1 MAKTVFWVKNSTD
14 FSLDTSWKTS
24 TAGATTVPVSTD
36 TIRWAE
42 GSDEV
47 QTGLS
52 QSAVDT
58 AEFWIKPGCSPRI
71 GANGTPLEISCT
83 GAFIYEADEGFVFL
97 KAGSANIA
105 SLRCFSPRGQLYL
118 VGGTIDGEITIG
130 SFCRITGDQSLS
142 SNTVRIFK
150 GADVFIQYK
159 ADGTDPVVTQSGG
172 VSRIERPMLT
182 CTVSGDADMVIA
194 VEREAVATPSLVV
207 KGNAKVTVLRG
218 TITNLDAKEATG
230 TIVLDGMVTVTD
242 SQFGPDVTVVRH
254 KATAFTNT
262 PTLYGNR
269 ADAAGGPTWQ
279 FNGG

>member
-47 QTGLS
+47 QTGLT

-118 VGGTIDGEITIG
+118 VGGVIDGRIDVG
-130 SFCRITGDQSLS
+130 SFLRITGDQSLS
-142 SNTVRIFK
+142 GNTLAVYK
-150 GADVFIQYK
+150 GAEVLVQYK
-159 ADGTDPVVTQSGG
+159 ADGTDPVFTQNGG
-172 VSRIERPMLT
+172 FCRLERPTLT
-182 CTVSGDADMVIA
+182 ASITGGECVMA
-194 VEREAVATPSLVV
+194 VEREAVACPAVTV
-207 KGNAKVTVLRG
+207 KGDAKLTVLRG

-230 TIVLDGMVTVTD
+230 TIVLDGLVTITD
-242 SQFGPDVTVVRH
+242 SQFGPDVTVIRH
-254 KATAFTNT
+254 KATVFTNT

-269 ADAAGGPTWQ
+269 SDAAGGPTWQ